1 MQSDTDLHFRRAYC
15 LQHHSDHQHLH
26 THHHENLK
34 PNLTIVSDKFGE
46 EQKLIVL
53 SQDSQTNEWIEMKLD
68 KWQGFSAGIP
78 PYVI

>member
-1 MQSDTDLHFRRAYC
+1 
-15 LQHHSDHQHLH
+15 
-26 THHHENLK
+26 
-34 PNLTIVSDKFGE
+34 VSDKFGE